1 MLSVAQGG
9 PRAKPGH
16 VGRAIPGVQL
26 KIDSPNAEGVGEV
39 WARGPNVMLGYAGD
53 EEATSSVFSD
63 GWLRTGD
70 LGKLD
75 RKGQLTLVGRA
86 KDVVVASSGENVYPD
101 DVEARIGKL
110 EHVHELTVLGIPDGR
125 GGERLACVL
134 VPETADDQPRTN
146 RHDRA
151 RAALD
156 ARARESASRAAA
168 CAGAGVR
175 RASTAHREL
184 ESEAR

>member
-1 MLSVAQGG
+1 
-9 PRAKPGH
+9 
-16 VGRAIPGVQL
+16 
-26 KIDSPNAEGVGEV
+26 
-39 WARGPNVMLGYAGD
+39 MLGYAGD
-53 EEATSSVFSD
+53 EEATSSVLSD

-86 KDVVVASSGENVYPD
+86 KDVIVASSGENVYPD

-110 EHVHELTVLGIPDGR
+110 EHVQELTVLGIPDGR

-134 VPETADDQPRTN
+134 IPETADDVPRAK
-146 RHDRA
+146 RHERA

-156 ARARESASRAAA
+156 AARRESA
-168 CAGAGVR
+168 AGAAPGAGLGVR
-175 RASTAHREL
+175 RAPAAHRDPEG
-184 ESEAR
+184 EAR